1 MNHPDYTYPNFVV
14 TYKHDCRNNMS
25 CGMSEEK
32 SEPQTCFQCQR
43 IVHKIQELE
52 QRIDEHVSMFR
63 CDAIHHRKTSYAHI
77 DAIQLMTCKIKELEQ
92 LLNK

>member
-1 MNHPDYTYPNFVV
+1 MNYPDYTYPNFTQ
-14 TYKHDCRNNMS
+14 TYKHNCGMDIS

-32 SEPQTCFQCQR
+32 TEHQSCSQCQ
-43 IVHKIQELE
+43 KIKRKIKELE
-52 QRIDEHVSMFR
+52 QRIDEHISMFR
-63 CDAIHHRKTSYAHI
+63 NDAIHKRKTSYAHI